1 MCVSVYNIFEFTIC
15 LSNSSFFFS
24 LLFYHFS
31 DYYVQLLFHLTVVRI
46 FDSYLVNLIAAKQR
60 FKRIHFKI
68 EIKTMIL
75 DECIHK
81 FSRNGGGTTFKN
93 SVKTHV
99 LNTGKKGFELKMC
112 TFFQRDFK

>member
-15 LSNSSFFFS
+15 LSNSLFFFS

-75 DECIHK
+75 GECIHK
-81 FSRNGGGTTFKN
+81 FSWNGEGTTFKN
-93 SVKTHV
+93 SVKIHV
-99 LNTGKKGFELKMC
+99 LNAEKKGFELKM
-112 TFFQRDFK
+112 